1 MNEQVDVSR
10 MSAEQLEALLRQKKA
25 EEQSAAEAR
34 RKAYEGLKNDV
45 IDTIEGKVRQ
55 TVGIVRE
62 LYDAVVSETGAFY
75 ETMKEYGMLK
85 STEQRSYTL
94 QSASFKIEVKSN
106 KIKRFDERAD
116 IAASRLI
123 EFLNSWI
130 RGRSNGESDPM
141 YRLAMAMLERNRYG
155 DLDYKS
161 ISKLY
166 EMEAQFNDPEYS
178 AIMQLFKESN
188 VVEGAAVNFYF
199 YEKDKL
205 GNWRRLEPSF
215 NRM

>member
-1 MNEQVDVSR
+1 MSEQMDVSQ
-10 MSAEQLEALLRQKKA
+10 MSTEQLEVLLQQKRV
-25 EEQSAAEAR
+25 QDQQAADSR
-34 RKAYEGLKNDV
+34 RRAYEGIKKDV
-45 IDTIEGKVRQ
+45 VTNIESKVRQ
-55 TVGIVRE
+55 TVDVVRE
-62 LYDAVVSETGAFY
+62 LYAAVVSDTGAFY

-94 QSASFKIEVKSN
+94 QSECFKIEVKSN
-106 KIKRFDERAD
+106 KIKGFDERAD

-130 RGRSNGESDPM
+130 QGRSNGGTDPM

-166 EMEAQFNDPEYS
+166 EMESQFGDTEYS
-178 AIMQLFKESN
+178 DIMQLFKESN
-188 VVEGAAVNFYF
+188 VVEGTATNFYF
-199 YEKDKL
+199 HEKDNL

>member
-1 MNEQVDVSR
+1 MSEQVDISK
-10 MSAEQLEALLRQKKA
+10 MSTEQLEELLRQKKA
-25 EEQSAAEAR
+25 EDQKAAEAR
-34 RKAYEGLKNDV
+34 RNAYESLKNGV
-45 IDTIEGKVRQ
+45 INTIEGKVRQ
-55 TVGIVRE
+55 AVDIVRE
-62 LYDAVVSETGAFY
+62 LHDSVVNETGAFY

-94 QSASFKIEVKSN
+94 QNDRFKIEVKSN
-106 KIKRFDERAD
+106 KIKGFDERAD

-166 EMEAQFNDPEYS
+166 EMESQFNNPEYS

-188 VVEGAAVNFYF
+188 VVEGAAINFYF